1 MSQFYIKRRLEALEK
16 TGPKLSL
23 VDLITVDQ
31 RYIDWYTKIYGPT
44 KLMKTILED

>member
-1 MSQFYIKRRLEALEK
+1 MSQFYIKRRIEKLEK

-31 RYIDWYTKIYGPT
+31 SYIDWYTKVYGPT
-44 KLMKTILED
+44 KLMQLFEED